1 MRREPVLGKFL
12 PQTAVR
18 EAIILAAASVVL
30 GIAANYLNPRGI
42 ELWANRS
49 TMSVSDS
56 LLSSESVDLTEPI
69 VISTAQVIHLKQTG
83 DALFIDARERTEYE
97 KGHIPGA
104 ILIPYETFFEHD
116 DVIDSLPNDKWLI
129 CYCDGPPCD
138 LGQLLAY
145 ELFMRGFKQSA
156 IYESGMNE
164 WAKSEKV
171 ETGLEVSSYQS
182 R

>member
-1 MRREPVLGKFL
+1 VLDKFL
-12 PQTAVR
+12 PPAAIK

-42 ELWANRS
+42 ELCANGS
-49 TMSVSDS
+49 TTSVSDS
-56 LLSSESVDLTEPI
+56 LLSADSVDLTEPI
-69 VISTAQVIHLKQTG
+69 VISTMQVIRLKQSG
-83 DALFIDARERTEYE
+83 NALFIDARERPDYE

-104 ILIPYETFFEHD
+104 ILLPYETFFEHE

-145 ELFMRGFKQSA
+145 ELFMRGFKQTA
-156 IYESGMNE
+156 IYESGLNE
-164 WAKSEKV
+164 WTKSEKV
-171 ETGLEVSSYQS
+171 ETGLEVSSLQS